1 MLGIIGPLLEI
12 FPLMETIRKK
22 YKNID
27 ICISENKDSILKNN
41 QCKIIISLND
51 SIKDNNIINYYRK
64 ENKNEISLDNETLI
78 EYIKKGNEQDII
90 NYLKSLNIPVNK
102 KILLNRPILIY
113 IKHIINSIYSNEIV
127 DRNEEIIEEIE
138 IIKERY
144 NIKISRNNKDIIIR
158 KQ

>member
-113 IKHIINSIYSNEIV
+113 IKHIINSIYSNEIE

-144 NIKISRNNKDIIIR
+144 NIKLSRNNKDIIIR